1 MHRLV
6 LMSLAMVYAPL
17 ALGQEVVTDYLVGE
31 EVSDEGLEDA
41 LEAPVDD
48 TDEPDY
54 FGLSVGI
61 KGGASGNYL
70 LPAEV
75 GGISASGALPFE
87 DGGGGWGTAVGGYVE
102 FRAIDQH
109 LGLELNILGG
119 STKTRV
125 KSHTTVSSKPT
136 GRTAPRTFVPV
147 VETLVVGFSVSL
159 GIGPEWVIG
168 NSADFVVEVIE
179 GQDYV
184 DSEVEAV
191 LSGSL
196 TAAAQV
202 TSTSH
207 RTLGSSFWFD
217 PLRPTFATATTLA
230 SPAPIS
236 SGCLS
241 KGQACLGSRRRPI
254 WTCTSCWALVTSLD
268 LNARTLA
275 ATCVD
280 TLHTLARV
288 SGVTS

>member
-17 ALGQEVVTDYLVGE
+17 ALGQEVVTDDLVGE

-75 GGISASGALPFE
+75 GGISSSGALPFE

-119 STKTRV
+119 STKTWSQITYNGVV
-125 KSHTTVSSKPT
+125 KTNWTYSSKNIRVPLLLEGYLG
-136 GRTAPRTFVPV
+136 GRASR
-147 VETLVVGFSVSL
+147 VSL

-184 DSEVEAV
+184 DSEVEAF
-191 LSGSL
+191 LSDSL
-196 TAAAQV
+196 TAAAQSHTNV
-202 TSTSH
+202 TSNIGFEFLVSDLAI
-207 RTLGSSFWFD
+207 TLDFRYSYNPSQPSTYLERMSVEG
-217 PLRPTFATATTLA
+217 
-230 SPAPIS
+230 
-236 SGCLS
+236 
-241 KGQACLGSRRRPI
+241 
-254 WTCTSCWALVTSLD
+254 TSL
-268 LNARTLA
+268 
-275 ATCVD
+275 
-280 TLHTLARV
+280 
-288 SGVTS
+288 SGVKASTNMDLHILLGLSYEFGFKR